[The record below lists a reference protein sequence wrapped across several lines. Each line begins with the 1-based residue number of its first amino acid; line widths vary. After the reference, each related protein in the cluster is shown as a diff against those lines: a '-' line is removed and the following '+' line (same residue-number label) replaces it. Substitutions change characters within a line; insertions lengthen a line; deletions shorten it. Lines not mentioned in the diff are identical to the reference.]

1 MILVGRMNESSNS
14 VSNSLKWALDSFI
27 KRTGVHNGGDCATT
41 AKFIADY
48 LDELEEPYSFS
59 GEIVDDA
66 LSHVFIKYNG
76 KYYDGVEGI
85 MNTSGREIVDNLK
98 DNGRSIGNN
107 TYGWIDY
114 KLGSSNYKNTRLYKI
129 WDEITYDIG

>member
-1 MILVGRMNESSNS
+1 M
-14 VSNSLKWALDSFI
+14 
-27 KRTGVHNGGDCATT
+27 HNGGDCATT

-129 WDEITYDIG
+129 WDEITCDIG